1 MSLDQV
7 ISLLVAV
14 TLIEMSFATGL
25 GVRLADVVGAAKDG
39 QQLLGAGLAN
49 YVAVPAAAVT
59 LILLVDADPLVAA
72 GILILAVCPGAPYG
86 PPLTALA
93 RGTTATS
100 VGLMVILAGSSVVL
114 APLLLSVLLPLTT
127 GGADLHVDPLGML
140 AAIMVIQLLPLCCG
154 LAISHWRPALAERWR
169 SPMIAISKILN
180 AATLALILISQFPQL
195 LDVVRPGGIM
205 GMLIL
210 LGVSLGA
217 GWIAGGP
224 GSGDRKAVARTTA
237 IRNVGLGLVITAGAF
252 AGTPAATAVLVCGLV
267 QLLGSFLLALWW
279 RRSPPMAEARSGGR
293 ARMQ

>member
-127 GGADLHVDPLGML
+127 GGADLHVDPLGMF
-140 AAIMVIQLLPLCCG
+140 AAIMVIQLSPLCCG
-154 LAISHWRPALAERWR
+154 LAISHWRPALAERG
-169 SPMIAISKILN
+169 
-180 AATLALILISQFPQL
+180 AARDRDQQDPQRGNPGPHSHSQFPRL
-195 LDVVRPGGIM
+195 WMSP
-205 GMLIL
+205 
-210 LGVSLGA
+210 
-217 GWIAGGP
+217 
-224 GSGDRKAVARTTA
+224 ARRDHRHA
-237 IRNVGLGLVITAGAF
+237 D
-252 AGTPAATAVLVCGLV
+252 P
-267 QLLGSFLLALWW
+267 
-279 RRSPPMAEARSGGR
+279 ARSQPWSRMDCRRAGERGPQSGGAHHR
-293 ARMQ
+293 DP

>member
-25 GVRLADVVGAAKDG
+25 GVRLADVVGAAKNG

-114 APLLLSVLLPLTT
+114 APLLLSALLPLTT

-140 AAIMVIQLLPLCCG
+140 AAIMVTQLLPLCCG

-195 LDVVRPGGIM
+195 LDVVRPGGII

-224 GSGDRKAVARTTA
+224 GSGDRKAVALTTA

-252 AGTPAATAVLVCGLV
+252 AGTPAATAVLVYGLV

-293 ARMQ
+293 ARTQ

>member
-7 ISLLVAV
+7 ISILVSV

-39 QQLLGAGLAN
+39 QQLLGAALAN

-59 LILLVDADPLVAA
+59 LILLLDADPFVAA

-86 PPLTALA
+86 TPLTTLA
-93 RGTTATS
+93 RGATATS
-100 VGLMVILAGSSVVL
+100 IGLMVLLAGSSVVL

-127 GGADLHVDPLGML
+127 GGADLQVSPLGML
-140 AAIMVIQLLPLCCG
+140 AAIVVTQLLPLCCG
-154 LAISHWRPALAERWR
+154 LVVSHRRPALAARWL
-169 SPMIAISKILN
+169 SPTIAISKILN
-180 AATLALILISQFPQL
+180 AATLALILTFQFPQL

-224 GSGDRKAVARTTA
+224 ESNDRKAMALTTA

-252 AGTPAATAVLVCGLV
+252 AGTPAATAVLVYGLV

-279 RRSPPMAEARSGGR
+279 RRPPPMAEARSGGR
-293 ARMQ
+293 ARTQ